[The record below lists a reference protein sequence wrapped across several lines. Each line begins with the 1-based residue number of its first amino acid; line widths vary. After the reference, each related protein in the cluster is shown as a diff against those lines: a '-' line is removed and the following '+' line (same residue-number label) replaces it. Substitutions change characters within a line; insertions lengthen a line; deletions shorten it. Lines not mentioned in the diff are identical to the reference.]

1 MSRKR
6 GKLSTK
12 EQDYIRQNCFDLS
25 LEEIANNLNRTIE
38 PVKKFIDKENLK
50 ARDLTDDEHLL
61 STLRG
66 RYYYAELPKQ
76 LSDGEI
82 ILFEHMWVDYYKQF
96 NEDVT
101 HTEEMQILEVIRTEI
116 LINRSM
122 EDRQKI
128 MENIETLER
137 LIEDEMDKPTD
148 FQDTQALAAF
158 QTQLGAMIGSKSS
171 YINEHEKLLTKKERY
186 LKDLK
191 GTRDQRKRQSD
202 DAKTNFGM
210 WMRQLDNIEMRE
222 KEGFDMEVQAIAAEK
237 ARKRLAELHEYEDGE
252 VDQPLLNSDTVID
265 FEEKNED
272 TELQPEN
279 DERPDQESS

>member
-116 LINRSM
+116 LINLSM